1 MAFHMACPITCLK
14 ICYCTLGTRVPLQTE
29 QGRVRFL
36 QNAVMLDSLLSDP
49 HLMLA
54 GGTGMVDILVPRLPR
69 EEPKKGHEHYPAGV
83 NGVGNGWEDVGPKR
97 MGRRPMIPD
106 LSVANGGRNAGQV
119 KNAAAIQQDAESD
132 MLTTELAAWDGVGMV
147 LRNGSGEP
155 LGEDELTEGLIPQ
168 VTCGL
173 CGIRET
179 IGSAKAGRML
189 SCQACKKQYHRK
201 CIKQWADYRD
211 LFNWASWVCGSCRS
225 CEVCKRTGE
234 PNKLMFCKR
243 CDEAYHVYCQ
253 QPPLKHVPKGP
264 FMCPKHARCHSCGT
278 HVPGGGVSS
287 RWFLSYTMCD
297 ACGRLFV
304 KGKYCPICLKVYRDS
319 EPSPMVCCD
328 LCEHWVHCGCDG
340 ISDEKYQQYQ
350 VDDNL
355 HYTCAACCGKCYK
368 VTDLDD
374 GVEEMWRRRDSA
386 DAEQKAEL
394 RTAAGLPSDDEM
406 KMLYPSSEDEIQVH
420 EVINHMKGSSK
431 QVMKK
436 TKKVGTSG
444 IEHDGG
450 LKNTKVLKKL
460 VIHKDGIRKRKIYGK
475 ASDRTSS
482 KLHSQKSKVILMKK
496 STEEN
501 VVGNDGSHMKTIILD
516 TEEMKT
522 GSQKATKQLRSKSDP
537 EVPRKTM
544 KKKKENRAL
553 KTEGVLGK
561 LKCKDTAGGD
571 LISAQDPVTTELMQ
585 KTKRLK
591 FSGSEEIGVHVQSE
605 TPTNSAGKE
614 KKQRE
619 FAKRAGRNQSLKD
632 GVVAEAAKMETLVGL
647 SASNRVGMVFEGLE
661 ETTKNTWHR
670 ESDSAGDHSTLQNPP
685 TRGTSPLHWTGHSE
699 SVRRRR
705 VPSSKYRDMETT
717 PWHNSRNSREV
728 ESIEEPGTQTI
739 KPNAA
744 QAPEG
749 EKEQSIASLRV
760 CTEVRK
766 ERQRKTKEIV
776 DDMDNDDAS
785 DAPRKRLKVADLAD
799 KQGEGGR
806 PLRNA
811 TTGSSLK
818 DPLHLKIKRQ
828 STRDTL
834 LPKTGLDSKKTHNRD
849 NFPISVREQCLKR
862 KRSLV
867 AQKGG
872 DEKFTGRTIT
882 RDSSADD
889 SWILQRLGTDAITK
903 RVEVFWPID
912 NIW

>member
-14 ICYCTLGTRVPLQTE
+14 ICYCTLGTRVPLQTQ

-36 QNAVMLDSLLSDP
+36 QNAVMLEHLLSNP

-54 GGTGMVDILVPRLPR
+54 GGMGMVDILVPRLPR
-69 EEPKKGHEHYPAGV
+69 EEPKKAHEHYPAGV

-155 LGEDELTEGLIPQ
+155 LGEDELTEGLMPQ

-201 CIKQWADYRD
+201 CIKQWADYQD

-225 CEVCKRTGE
+225 CEVCKQTGE
-234 PNKLMFCKR
+234 PNT
-243 CDEAYHVYCQ
+243 Y
-253 QPPLKHVPKGP
+253 PPLKHVPKGP

-368 VTDLDD
+368 VTDLDN
-374 GVEEMWRRRDSA
+374 GVEEMWRRRDLA

-394 RTAAGLPSDDEM
+394 RTAAGLPSEDEM

-450 LKNTKVLKKL
+450 LKNTKALKKL
-460 VIHKDGIRKRKIYGK
+460 VIHKDGIRNRKIYGK

-482 KLHSQKSKVILMKK
+482 KLHSQKSKGSLMKK

-516 TEEMKT
+516 TEETKT
-522 GSQKATKQLRSKSDP
+522 GNQKATKQLRSKSDP

-544 KKKKENRAL
+544 KKKENRAL
-553 KTEGVLGK
+553 KTEGILGK
-561 LKCKDTAGGD
+561 LKCKDTAAGD
-571 LISAQDPVTTELMQ
+571 LVSSQDPVTTELMQ

-605 TPTNSAGKE
+605 TPTNNAGKE
-614 KKQRE
+614 KKHRE

-632 GVVAEAAKMETLVGL
+632 
-647 SASNRVGMVFEGLE
+647 
-661 ETTKNTWHR
+661 
-670 ESDSAGDHSTLQNPP
+670 
-685 TRGTSPLHWTGHSE
+685 GTSPLHWTGHSE

-728 ESIEEPGTQTI
+728 QSTGIEEPGTQTI

-749 EKEQSIASLRV
+749 EKEQSIACLRV

-776 DDMDNDDAS
+776 DDMDNDDAL
-785 DAPRKRLKVADLAD
+785 DAPRKRLKVADLGG
-799 KQGEGGR
+799 KQGESGR

-818 DPLHLKIKRQ
+818 DSLHLKIKRQ
-828 STRDTL
+828 STRDML
-834 LPKTGLDSKKTHNRD
+834 LPKSGLDSKKTHNHD
-849 NFPISVREQCLKR
+849 DFPISVREQCLKR

-872 DEKFTGRTIT
+872 DEKFTGRTMT

-912 NIW
+912 NIWYQGTVVDVFPQKLQFAVHYDDGEEETLEFGKELVRLLSSSKKG

>member
-14 ICYCTLGTRVPLQTE
+14 ICYCTLGTRVPLQTQ

-36 QNAVMLDSLLSDP
+36 QNAVMLEHLLSNP

-54 GGTGMVDILVPRLPR
+54 SGTGMVDILVPRLPR
-69 EEPKKGHEHYPAGV
+69 EEPKKAQEHHPAGV
-83 NGVGNGWEDVGPKR
+83 NGNGWEDVGPKR
-97 MGRRPMIPD
+97 MGRRPIIPD

-147 LRNGSGEP
+147 SRNDSGEP
-155 LGEDELTEGLIPQ
+155 LGADELTKGLMPQ

-225 CEVCKRTGE
+225 CEVCKRTVE

-278 HVPGGGVSS
+278 HVSGGGVSS

-328 LCEHWVHCGCDG
+328 LCEHWVHCGCDS

-355 HYTCAACCGKCYK
+355 HYTCAACRGECHK
-368 VTDLDD
+368 VTDLDN

-394 RTAAGLPSDDEM
+394 RTAAGLPSEDEM
-406 KMLYPSSEDEIQVH
+406 KMLYPSSDDEIQVR

-436 TKKVGTSG
+436 TKKLSTSG
-444 IEHDGG
+444 IEHDVG
-450 LKNTKVLKKL
+450 LKNTKALKKL
-460 VIHKDGIRKRKIYGK
+460 VIHKDSIRKKKIYGK
-475 ASDRTSS
+475 VSDRTSS
-482 KLHSQKSKVILMKK
+482 KLHSQKRKGSLMKK

-516 TEEMKT
+516 TEETKT
-522 GSQKATKQLRSKSDP
+522 NSQKATKQLRSKSDP

-544 KKKKENRAL
+544 KKKENRAL
-553 KTEGVLGK
+553 KTKGVLGK
-561 LKCKDTAGGD
+561 LKHKDTAAGD
-571 LISAQDPVTTELMQ
+571 LVSAQDPVTTELMQ

-591 FSGSEEIGVHVQSE
+591 FAGSEETGVHVESE

-619 FAKRAGRNQSLKD
+619 FAKRAGTNQSLKD
-632 GVVAEAAKMETLVGL
+632 
-647 SASNRVGMVFEGLE
+647 
-661 ETTKNTWHR
+661 
-670 ESDSAGDHSTLQNPP
+670 
-685 TRGTSPLHWTGHSE
+685 GHSE

-728 ESIEEPGTQTI
+728 QSTVIEEPGTQTI
-739 KPNAA
+739 KPTAA
-744 QAPEG
+744 QAPQG

-760 CTEVRK
+760 STEVRK

-776 DDMDNDDAS
+776 DDMDIDDTL
-785 DAPRKRLKVADLAD
+785 DAPRKRLKVADLGD

-806 PLRNA
+806 PLRSA

-818 DPLHLKIKRQ
+818 GPLHFKIKRQ
-828 STRDTL
+828 SIHDTL
-834 LPKTGLDSKKTHNRD
+834 LPKSGLDSKKIHNHD
-849 NFPISVREQCLKR
+849 DLPISVRGQRLKR

-912 NIW
+912 NIWYQGTVVDVFPQKLQFAVHYDDGEEETLEFGKELVRLLSSSKKG

>member
-14 ICYCTLGTRVPLQTE
+14 ICYCTLGTRVPLQTQ

-36 QNAVMLDSLLSDP
+36 QNAVMLEHLLSNP

-54 GGTGMVDILVPRLPR
+54 SGTGMVDILVPRLPR
-69 EEPKKGHEHYPAGV
+69 EEPKKAQEHHPAGV
-83 NGVGNGWEDVGPKR
+83 NGNGWEDVGPKR
-97 MGRRPMIPD
+97 MGRRPIIPD

-147 LRNGSGEP
+147 SRNDSGEP
-155 LGEDELTEGLIPQ
+155 LGADELTEGLMPQ

-225 CEVCKRTGE
+225 CEVCKRTVE

-328 LCEHWVHCGCDG
+328 LCEHWVHCGCDS

-355 HYTCAACCGKCYK
+355 HYTCAACRGECHK
-368 VTDLDD
+368 VTDLDN

-394 RTAAGLPSDDEM
+394 RTAAGLPSEDEM
-406 KMLYPSSEDEIQVH
+406 KMLYPSSDDEIQVR

-436 TKKVGTSG
+436 TKKLSTSG
-444 IEHDGG
+444 IEHDVG
-450 LKNTKVLKKL
+450 LKNTKALKKL
-460 VIHKDGIRKRKIYGK
+460 VIHKDSIRKKKIYGK
-475 ASDRTSS
+475 VSDRTSS
-482 KLHSQKSKVILMKK
+482 KLHSQKRKGSLMKK

-516 TEEMKT
+516 TEETKT
-522 GSQKATKQLRSKSDP
+522 NSQKATKQLRSKSDP

-544 KKKKENRAL
+544 KKENRAL
-553 KTEGVLGK
+553 KTKGVLGK
-561 LKCKDTAGGD
+561 LKHKDTAAGD
-571 LISAQDPVTTELMQ
+571 LVSAQDPVTTELMQ

-591 FSGSEEIGVHVQSE
+591 FAGSEETGVHVESE

-619 FAKRAGRNQSLKD
+619 LAKRAGTNQSLKD
-632 GVVAEAAKMETLVGL
+632 
-647 SASNRVGMVFEGLE
+647 
-661 ETTKNTWHR
+661 
-670 ESDSAGDHSTLQNPP
+670 
-685 TRGTSPLHWTGHSE
+685 GHSE

-728 ESIEEPGTQTI
+728 QSTVIEEPGTQTI
-739 KPNAA
+739 KPTAA
-744 QAPEG
+744 QAPQG

-760 CTEVRK
+760 STEVRK

-776 DDMDNDDAS
+776 DDMDIDDTL
-785 DAPRKRLKVADLAD
+785 DAPRKRLKVADLGD

-806 PLRNA
+806 PLRSA

-818 DPLHLKIKRQ
+818 GPLHFKIKRQ
-828 STRDTL
+828 SIHDTL
-834 LPKTGLDSKKTHNRD
+834 LPKSGLDSKKIHNHD
-849 NFPISVREQCLKR
+849 DLPISVRGQRLKR

-912 NIW
+912 NIWYQGTVVDVFPQKLQFAVHYDDGEEETLEFGKELVRLLSSSKKG

>member
-14 ICYCTLGTRVPLQTE
+14 ICYCTLGTRVPLQT
-29 QGRVRFL
+29 QHGRVRFL
-36 QNAVMLDSLLSDP
+36 QNAVMLEHLLSNP

-54 GGTGMVDILVPRLPR
+54 SGTGMVDILVPRLPR
-69 EEPKKGHEHYPAGV
+69 EEPKKAQEHHPAGV

-97 MGRRPMIPD
+97 MGRRPIIPD

-147 LRNGSGEP
+147 SKNDSGEP
-155 LGEDELTEGLIPQ
+155 LGADELTEGLMPQ

-225 CEVCKRTGE
+225 CEVCKRTVE

-328 LCEHWVHCGCDG
+328 LCEHWVHCACDS

-355 HYTCAACCGKCYK
+355 HYTCAACRGECHK
-368 VTDLDD
+368 VTDLDS

-394 RTAAGLPSDDEM
+394 RTAAGLPSEDEM
-406 KMLYPSSEDEIQVH
+406 KMLYPSSDDEIQVR

-436 TKKVGTSG
+436 TKKLSTSG

-450 LKNTKVLKKL
+450 LKNTK
-460 VIHKDGIRKRKIYGK
+460 IHKDSIRKKKIYGK
-475 ASDRTSS
+475 VSERTSS
-482 KLHSQKSKVILMKK
+482 KLHSQKRKGSLMKK

-516 TEEMKT
+516 TEETKT
-522 GSQKATKQLRSKSDP
+522 DSQKATKQLRSKSDP

-544 KKKKENRAL
+544 KKKENRAL
-553 KTEGVLGK
+553 KTKGVLGK
-561 LKCKDTAGGD
+561 LKHKDTAAGD
-571 LISAQDPVTTELMQ
+571 LVSAQDPVTTELMQ

-591 FSGSEEIGVHVQSE
+591 FAGSEETGVHVESE

-619 FAKRAGRNQSLKD
+619 FAKRAGTNQSLKD
-632 GVVAEAAKMETLVGL
+632 
-647 SASNRVGMVFEGLE
+647 
-661 ETTKNTWHR
+661 
-670 ESDSAGDHSTLQNPP
+670 
-685 TRGTSPLHWTGHSE
+685 GHSE

-728 ESIEEPGTQTI
+728 QSTVIEEPGTQTI
-739 KPNAA
+739 KPTAA
-744 QAPEG
+744 QAPQG

-760 CTEVRK
+760 PTEVRK

-776 DDMDNDDAS
+776 DDMDIDDTL
-785 DAPRKRLKVADLAD
+785 DAPRKRLKVADLGD

-806 PLRNA
+806 PLRSA

-818 DPLHLKIKRQ
+818 GPLHFKIKRQ
-828 STRDTL
+828 SIHDTL
-834 LPKTGLDSKKTHNRD
+834 LPKSGLDSKKIHNHD
-849 NFPISVREQCLKR
+849 DLPISVRGQRLKR

-872 DEKFTGRTIT
+872 DEKLTGRTIT

-912 NIW
+912 NIWYQGTVVDVFPQKLQFAVHYDDGEEETLEFGKELVRLLSSSKKVN

>member
-36 QNAVMLDSLLSDP
+36 QNAVMLDRLLSNP

-69 EEPKKGHEHYPAGV
+69 EEPKKAHEHYPAGV

-482 KLHSQKSKVILMKK
+482 KLDSQKSKVILMKK

-571 LISAQDPVTTELMQ
+571 LISAQDLVTTELMQ

-632 GVVAEAAKMETLVGL
+632 
-647 SASNRVGMVFEGLE
+647 
-661 ETTKNTWHR
+661 
-670 ESDSAGDHSTLQNPP
+670 
-685 TRGTSPLHWTGHSE
+685 
-699 SVRRRR
+699 
-705 VPSSKYRDMETT
+705 
-717 PWHNSRNSREV
+717 
-728 ESIEEPGTQTI
+728 
-739 KPNAA
+739 A

-806 PLRNA
+806 PLHNA

-912 NIW
+912 NIWYQGTVVDVFPQKLQFAVHYDDGEEETLEFGKELVRLLSSSKKG

>member
-36 QNAVMLDSLLSDP
+36 QNAVMLDRLLSNP

-69 EEPKKGHEHYPAGV
+69 EEPKKAHEHYPAGV

-460 VIHKDGIRKRKIYGK
+460 VRHKDGIRKRKIYGK

-571 LISAQDPVTTELMQ
+571 LISAQDLVTTELMQ

-647 SASNRVGMVFEGLE
+647 SASNRVGMVFEG
-661 ETTKNTWHR
+661 
-670 ESDSAGDHSTLQNPP
+670 
-685 TRGTSPLHWTGHSE
+685 
-699 SVRRRR
+699 
-705 VPSSKYRDMETT
+705 
-717 PWHNSRNSREV
+717 
-728 ESIEEPGTQTI
+728 
-739 KPNAA
+739 
-744 QAPEG
+744 
-749 EKEQSIASLRV
+749 
-760 CTEVRK
+760 K

-799 KQGEGGR
+799 KQGERGR

-912 NIW
+912 NIWYQGTVVDVFPQKLQFAVHYDDGEEETLEFGKDLVRLLSSSKKG